1 MNSILRLPAGAAPL
15 QRPPQA
21 HPRYFAKDAHQH
33 LEDSGDGWLR
43 KQKSVCRGSP
53 KSGVFT
59 YLSIRI
65 SDSYHE

>member
-1 MNSILRLPAGAAPL
+1 MNSILRLPAGAAPV

-33 LEDSGDGWLR
+33 LEDSRDGWLH
-43 KQKSVCRGSP
+43 KQKGFCRGSA
-53 KSGVFT
+53 KSGVFA
-59 YLSIRI
+59 YLSSRI

>member
-33 LEDSGDGWLR
+33 LEGSGDGWLH
-43 KQKSVCRGSP
+43 KQKGFCRGSA
-53 KSGVFT
+53 KSGVFA
-59 YLSIRI
+59 YLSSRI